1 MPSTLQIFK
10 KLEDHVRDTRGFY
23 GGYKGQKRQ
32 QMLRNL
38 NFRIVDDP
46 RVVVFIT
53 MSHNKGFAFIPGAEL
68 NTPSQQGHTPCIP
81 LKVLHLLGYI
91 LIDSPIRP
99 AYQAKQL
106 AFLFHKASGTFI
118 TLFQE
123 VSGGSGI
130 PSEIRESL
138 VYYGTNVGEKLISD
152 IENYYHDLSE
162 SAFKIEKLQRQI
174 KNLEKRLSQLEGKQI
189 LRRLTQK

>member
-1 MPSTLQIFK
+1 MTSTLQIFTT
-10 KLEDHVRDTRGFY
+10 LEDYVCDTHRFFS
-23 GGYKGQKRQ
+23 GYTGQNRQ
-32 QMLRNL
+32 HMLRNL

-53 MSHNKGFAFIPGAEL
+53 MTPEKEFSFIPGAEL
-68 NTPSQQGHTPCIP
+68 NTQSQRGHTPCIP
-81 LKVLHLLGYI
+81 LRVLHLLGYI
-91 LIDSPIRP
+91 MIGSSIRP
-99 AYQAKQL
+99 AYLYKQL

-123 VSGGSGI
+123 VSGGS
-130 PSEIRESL
+130 EIRESL
-138 VYYGTNVGEKLISD
+138 VYYGTNIGEKLISD